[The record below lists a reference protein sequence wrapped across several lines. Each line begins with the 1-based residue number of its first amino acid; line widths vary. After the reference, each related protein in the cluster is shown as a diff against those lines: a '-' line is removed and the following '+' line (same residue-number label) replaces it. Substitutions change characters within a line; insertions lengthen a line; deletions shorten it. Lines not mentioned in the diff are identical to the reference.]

1 MTEKSKFV
9 LKLSG
14 IDLDNIKA
22 TDIGRLLNKFCK
34 LLGDEHI
41 FFDAIYSGSAVLKVS
56 TEPEHYNEKLDKLST
71 NIHRQAPALEDIN
84 KVLRSYSKTFSKIE
98 ASILASRT
106 AVNDDDMELI
116 HQIDYHK
123 PDYAVFNQ
131 TETLMGKLEK
141 PAHGKDETDHFTIT
155 LANDEEVSVSVRKNI
170 SLDLASYLPSLW
182 RFDSL
187 IKFTGTACYELK
199 GDYDLSLKSFEADS
213 FEIIKNNTTVDFW
226 INEFVSQGNSG
237 WQEIDNPIE
246 SWLEERHS

>member
-84 KVLRSYSKTFSKIE
+84 KVFHLNHNHQYLLVFMLHLLFSFPLFLMLPATF
-98 ASILASRT
+98 ILLYQLLVSLFKL
-106 AVNDDDMELI
+106 VNFL
-116 HQIDYHK
+116 
-123 PDYAVFNQ
+123 N
-131 TETLMGKLEK
+131 
-141 PAHGKDETDHFTIT
+141 
-155 LANDEEVSVSVRKNI
+155 
-170 SLDLASYLPSLW
+170 
-182 RFDSL
+182 
-187 IKFTGTACYELK
+187 
-199 GDYDLSLKSFEADS
+199 
-213 FEIIKNNTTVDFW
+213 
-226 INEFVSQGNSG
+226 
-237 WQEIDNPIE
+237 
-246 SWLEERHS
+246 